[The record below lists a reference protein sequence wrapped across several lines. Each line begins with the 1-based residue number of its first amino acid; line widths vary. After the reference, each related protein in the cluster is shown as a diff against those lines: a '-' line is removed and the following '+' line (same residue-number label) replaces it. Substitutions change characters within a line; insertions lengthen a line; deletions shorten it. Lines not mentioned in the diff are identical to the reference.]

1 MKLSTMGINMEMM
14 DAMKGVTKVMTK
26 VNDSMDVKSIRE
38 CLTEFAKQSE
48 KMEMQG
54 EMIADAIDMGTDTA
68 DDEVAADQIYN
79 QVCEEIGI
87 NVGEEQIGAGTGA
100 IATGAQ
106 AQPVAQNVDD
116 LQERLN

>member
-1 MKLSTMGINMEMM
+1 MV

-26 VNDSMDVKSIRE
+26 VNQNMDVSNIRE

-54 EMIADAIDMGTDTA
+54 EMISDAIDMGMDNA
-68 DDEVAADQIYN
+68 DDEQAADQIYN

-87 NVGEEQIGAGTGA
+87 NIGEDQIGAGAGQ
-100 IATGAQ
+100 IANPGGAQ
-106 AQPVAQNVDD
+106 ANNANVDD
-116 LQERLN
+116 LQARLNQLKD